1 MFKSSYGRYILNTL
15 VVSLS
20 VVVLSALFAIPAAY
34 AMARF
39 QFKFKKGAL
48 LSAISIRLIPPIS
61 LIVPF
66 FLLII
71 FLRLVDSIF
80 SLILVNFML
89 NLPFYIWISWG
100 FFKEIPWELE
110 EAALLDGCTRLG
122 SLIKVI
128 IPIAAPG
135 LSAASIVTFL
145 FTWNEYLFALIF
157 TQTSVSKTIS
167 VGISDFVGDVF
178 VRWNQISAAG
188 IVTTIPAIIFV
199 FVFQKY
205 IVQGLS
211 AGGVK
216 G

>member
-1 MFKSSYGRYILNTL
+1 MQSKL
-15 VVSLS
+15 
-20 VVVLSALFAIPAAY
+20 
-34 AMARF
+34 
-39 QFKFKKGAL
+39 
-48 LSAISIRLIPPIS
+48 
-61 LIVPF
+61 
-66 FLLII
+66 
-71 FLRLVDSIF
+71 
-80 SLILVNFML
+80 
-89 NLPFYIWISWG
+89 
-100 FFKEIPWELE
+100 
-110 EAALLDGCTRLG
+110 CTA
-122 SLIKVI
+122 LIKVI